1 MAMWQHA
8 TLSCCSPPS
17 PHHHQVHHDISLRS
31 LAPHHHHRHP
41 PPTMVCRQYT
51 NAMFV
56 EVAAASLLPYIYMS
70 IHTSDKRF
78 FVADA
83 AAG

>member
-1 MAMWQHA
+1 
-8 TLSCCSPPS
+8 
-17 PHHHQVHHDISLRS
+17 
-31 LAPHHHHRHP
+31 
-41 PPTMVCRQYT
+41 MVRRQYT

-56 EVAAASLLPYIYMS
+56 EVAAASLLPFIYMS